1 MMLDIEPIDFK
12 QYTQHNPV
20 LIAGPCSAETE
31 EQVMK
36 TAEQLKAFGT
46 GIFRAGVW
54 KPRTRPGGFEGCGV
68 KALPWLRRVKEEF
81 GMAITTEVA
90 TPEHVKAAL
99 DYGVDILWVGARTT
113 SDPFAVQALAEALEG
128 TDVPVMV
135 KNPVSPDIDLW
146 IGAMQRINRAGIKHI
161 AAVHRGFYHCE
172 HKIYRNPPM
181 WKVPIELRR
190 RIPEL
195 QIICDP
201 SHIGG
206 RRELI
211 APLSQC
217 AMDMGFDGLIIESHC
232 TPDDAWSDASQQVTP
247 QQLDNIIRSLVMRIS
262 CDADEPLTMMRK
274 EIDEIDDSLVQLL
287 SRRMEISRRIG
298 GYKKEN
304 NITILQ
310 TTRYNEILEKITQKG
325 HMADIDENFLKK
337 IFDTVHEESVRQKF
351 SVSKK

>member
-12 QYTQHNPV
+12 QYTQHDPV

-36 TAEQLKAFGT
+36 TAEQLKALGT

-128 TDVPVMV
+128 TNVPVMV

-146 IGAMQRINRAGIKHI
+146 IGAMQRINRAGVKHI

-337 IFDTVHEESVRQKF
+337 IFDTVHEESVRQQF